1 MYQENITKIRK
12 KICLALVM
20 LLVVAPALSACG
32 KQNSEETPERAF
44 GVDLIQE
51 LTVQSPEQVVCG
63 QDGAWA
69 ITAQKNAPIYYLAY
83 ETETVGIETV
93 EWQQEEGES
102 LINIAERNGTLY
114 AEVQSTDGDTL
125 TIRKYSLGGWW
136 NKVMD
141 IEAEDRGWRSVGS
154 GLFVDDAENVYL
166 VSGSTVT
173 HFGETGEKV
182 CEYEMKGSSCF
193 FQGQNG
199 QYVEC
204 VAVGDQ
210 RIILYEL
217 REKEAVEKWTLDVPV
232 RSAYGIAC
240 SEEGTLC
247 LATSEELLFVD
258 RTDGKLL
265 ARSSYVMMGVSPV
278 RAGVYNVEE
287 EALRLYGTGEG
298 SVGNLFCGLLS
309 GRDAA
314 AQRTELVYGTLG
326 TVNRE
331 AAASIQA
338 AIRDFNRENENYYI
352 TIRNYHS
359 DAYDGTYAQRLH
371 MDMASGNA
379 PDIIDMSGLP
389 YYESYVRN
397 GYLEDLSPYLE
408 QSKYGEDILWNVL
421 NVYEIDG
428 GVYLLAPHF
437 CLETLLLNPE
447 CESDVEDWN
456 MDTFLDLI
464 EKNGWEKNIFAG
476 IADAPELVLYY
487 LVAGRQDQ
495 FIDWEQKAAAFE
507 TEEFKEILA
516 LCGEYAAR
524 DWPDANGRTFEE
536 LQRNSL
542 CTIEPLFAYQDYL
555 QGVKVY
561 GREYPL
567 YGFPTSSGQMYGI
580 GSCSDCCAMYA
591 GSKNKEGAWEF
602 MESLLEETHQRWRR
616 VYDFGFP
623 IRESMLRELR
633 AEGAAL
639 LVGREEMTM
648 TESEFRVVDDVLQS
662 GEFAGVLI
670 NRNIWVII
678 EEEAAVYFAGDK
690 SAEEVARIMQS
701 RVGTILNE

>member
-1 MYQENITKIRK
+1 MYIENITKIRK
-12 KICLALVM
+12 KVCLALVM
-20 LLVVAPALSACG
+20 LLVAAPALSACG
-32 KQNSEETPERAF
+32 KKSSEETPERAF

-63 QDGAWA
+63 SDGAWA

-114 AEVQSTDGDTL
+114 AEVQSPDGDTL
-125 TIRKYSLGGWW
+125 TIRKYGMGGWW

-173 HFGETGEKV
+173 RFGETGEKV

-193 FQGQNG
+193 FQGQSG

-204 VAVGDQ
+204 AAVGDQ
-210 RIILYEL
+210 RIILYEM

-232 RSAYGIAC
+232 RCAYGIAC

-258 RTDGKLL
+258 KTNGKLL

-287 EALRLYGTGEG
+287 ETLRLYGTGE
-298 SVGNLFCGLLS
+298 SSAGNLFCGLLS

-326 TVNRE
+326 TENRE

-359 DAYDGTYAQRLH
+359 DTYDGTYAQRLH

-379 PDIIDMSGLP
+379 PDIIEMDATLM

-421 NVYEIDG
+421 SVYEMDG
-428 GVYLLAPHF
+428 GLYLLAPHF
-437 CLETLLLNPE
+437 NLNTFQVNPE
-447 CESDVEDWN
+447 YEIDVDEWN
-456 MDTFLDLI
+456 METFLELI
-464 EKNGWEKNIFAG
+464 EENGWEKDILLAG
-476 IADAPELVLYY
+476 TPQLLLYHLIA
-487 LVAGRQDQ
+487 GQQNQ
-495 FIDWEQKAAAFE
+495 FIDWEHKTAAFE

-524 DWPDANGRTFEE
+524 DWPDIDGRTNVE
-536 LQRNSL
+536 LRRDSL
-542 CTIEPLFAYQDYL
+542 CATDFFFSYQDYL
-555 QGVKVY
+555 RDVNVY

-567 YGFPTSSGQMYGI
+567 YGYPTSSGQVYTI
-580 GSCSDCCAMYA
+580 GTCSDGCAMYA

-602 MESLLEETHQRWRR
+602 MESLLGEVNQRCQN
-616 VYDFGFP
+616 VYDVGFP
-623 IRESMLRELR
+623 IRESMMRELKE
-633 AEGAAL
+633 EGAVL
-639 LVGREEMTM
+639 TVDREEVTM
-648 TESEFRVVDDVLQS
+648 TESEFRIVDNVLQS
-662 GEFAGVLI
+662 GEFTRTLL
-670 NRNIWVII
+670 NYNIWVVI
-678 EEEAAVYFAGDK
+678 EEEANAYFAGDK
-690 SAEEVARIMQS
+690 SVEEVAHIIQS
-701 RVGTILNE
+701 RVEIILNE